1 MNVIEVSGLSKSYGL
16 NFTLNNINFN
26 LESGKIFAILGL
38 NGAGK
43 TTFVRA
49 FLEEKEVQS
58 PTYSLVLEYD
68 NILHAD
74 LYRLEKKEDLI
85 HLELPMYIEDKDYFL
100 VEWGTKYESNL
111 IRMVGDEWKAY
122 QLKIEINQITSNG
135 LQSRNY
141 FLNKI

>member
-1 MNVIEVSGLSKSYGL
+1 MNLIRAWKKVYESD
-16 NFTLNNINFN
+16 LNNIVIELKEVLQTPCLLF
-26 LESGKIFAILGL
+26 LDGPV
-38 NGAGK
+38 GAGK
-43 TTFVRA
+43 TTFVRS
-49 FLEEKEVQS
+49 FLEDKEVQS

>member
-1 MNVIEVSGLSKSYGL
+1 MSSIRSWKKVFETDLSNIVIELKEVLQTPCL
-16 NFTLNNINFN
+16 LF
-26 LESGKIFAILGL
+26 LEGPV
-38 NGAGK
+38 GAGK

-49 FLEEKEVQS
+49 FLEDKEVQS

-74 LYRLEKKEDLI
+74 LYRLEKKEELI
-85 HLELPMYIEDKDYFL
+85 HLELPMYIEEKDYFI
-100 VEWGTKYESNL
+100 VEWGERFESSL
-111 IRMVGDEWKAY
+111 IRLVGDEWKAY
-122 QLKIEINQITSNG
+122 QLKIEINQPNANG